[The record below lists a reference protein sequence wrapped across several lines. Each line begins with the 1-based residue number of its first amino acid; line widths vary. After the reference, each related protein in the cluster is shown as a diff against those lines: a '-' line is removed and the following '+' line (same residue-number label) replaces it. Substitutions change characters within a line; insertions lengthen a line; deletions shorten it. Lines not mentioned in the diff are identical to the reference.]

1 MVVVKPASKGHMDCA
16 VRSMRSASREKS
28 VRASLVR
35 PHTSANVMRVLCA
48 SWTDATERSGAGS
61 VLRPQTS
68 SGDFRWPYDQVRL
81 QRLSKAPS
89 DWAVQDRDPCF
100 SIPGRCPSIAHPP
113 AAGEHAGDCEWKESG
128 LFFQSQ
134 GAGPRPLE
142 NAPGRQEPPSPAQGG
157 DVEQDP
163 APFAHSEEVKHLMAA
178 NAELQRRM
186 LEAENRLAV
195 AVVEAKKSA
204 HRAVS
209 GDITYLVSENE
220 DLKRQLAE
228 ARKEAS
234 GRPRT
239 LMTLKVSKG
248 FACLQDQDRAAAL
261 QKELDLVKPA
271 LREAL
276 RYGDHLRLQLQ
287 DSLDEVNNLKSE
299 LDERSKQIDFLRAQE
314 RRAATFSNI
323 APVLSDLVKSEQ
335 A

>member
-1 MVVVKPASKGHMDCA
+1 MRSCEAR
-16 VRSMRSASREKS
+16 VRS
-28 VRASLVR
+28 VRVSFAR
-35 PHTSANVMRVLCA
+35 PHTSANVMRVPCA

-68 SGDFRWPYDQVRL
+68 SGVFRPYE

-89 DWAVQDRDPCF
+89 ELAVQDRDPSL
-100 SIPGRCPSIAHPP
+100 SISGPCPPMAQPP
-113 AAGEHAGDCEWKESG
+113 AAAGEHAGDCAWKESG

-134 GAGPRPLE
+134 GPRPLE
-142 NAPGRQEPPSPAQGG
+142 NASGRQGPPSQAQG
-157 DVEQDP
+157 DESEQDP
-163 APFAHSEEVKHLMAA
+163 ALLSHSEEVKHLMAA

-195 AVVEAKKSA
+195 AAVQAKKAA
-204 HRAVS
+204 HRALS

-220 DLKRQLAE
+220 NLKRQLAE

-239 LMTLKVSKG
+239 MLTLKVSKG

-276 RYGDHLRLQLQ
+276 RDRDHLRIQLQ
-287 DSLDEVNNLKSE
+287 DSLHEVINLKSE
-299 LDERSKQIDFLRAQE
+299 LDERSKQINFLRDQQS
-314 RRAATFSNI
+314 RAATFSNR

>member
-1 MVVVKPASKGHMDCA
+1 V
-16 VRSMRSASREKS
+16 
-28 VRASLVR
+28 SLMR
-35 PHTSANVMRVLCA
+35 PHTSASVMRGTCA

-68 SGDFRWPYDQVRL
+68 SGVFRWPYNQVGL
-81 QRLSKAPS
+81 QRVSKAPS
-89 DWAVQDRDPCF
+89 DWAVQDRDPVF
-100 SIPGRCPSIAHPP
+100 SNAGRRPPIARAPHPP
-113 AAGEHAGDCEWKESG
+113 AAEGEHADDCAWKESG

-134 GAGPRPLE
+134 GPKGFWLQPQPLE
-142 NAPGRQEPPSPAQGG
+142 NASRRQGPPSPAQGG

-163 APFAHSEEVKHLMAA
+163 APLAHSEEDKHLMAA
-178 NAELQRRM
+178 NAELQRRV

-195 AVVEAKKSA
+195 AALEAKKAA

-209 GDITYLVSENE
+209 EDITYLVSENE

-276 RYGDHLRLQLQ
+276 RDRDHLRIQLQ
-287 DSLDEVNNLKSE
+287 NSLDEVINLKSE
-299 LDERSKQIDFLRAQE
+299 LDARSKHINFLRAQE
-314 RRAATFSNI
+314 GGGATFSVS
-323 APVLSDLVKSEQ
+323 APVLSDLVKSERL
-335 A
+335 